1 MFYGWE
7 LGKKKNN
14 QQDRRVSGLR
24 KWKVEAGD
32 ETMQKQYPE

>member
-1 MFYGWE
+1 MDGNWE
-7 LGKKKNN
+7 KKKQKKK